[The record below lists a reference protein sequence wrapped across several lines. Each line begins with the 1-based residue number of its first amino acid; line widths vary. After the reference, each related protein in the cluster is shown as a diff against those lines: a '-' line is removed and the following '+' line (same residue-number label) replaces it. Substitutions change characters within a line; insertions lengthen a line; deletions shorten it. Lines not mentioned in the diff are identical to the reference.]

1 MITDQF
7 IMTIKPFDSVGR
19 LTFHM
24 VKPDMK
30 DNRHGMAIPTGL
42 SSGRPVIFICDIM
55 NNEVLAGFQSADSD
69 SDSRVAYRMARSAA
83 RDILA
88 NENQRK
94 AG

>member
-30 DNRHGMAIPTGL
+30 GNGQGMAIPTGL
-42 SSGRPVIFICDIM
+42 SNGKPVIFICDIM
-55 NNEVLAGFQSADSD
+55 NNEVLTGFQSDESD
-69 SDSRVAYRMARSAA
+69 PDSRVAYRMARSAA

-88 NENQRK
+88 TEKQAK